1 MPEQVRRAFVQTFSK
16 LNERV
21 IWKWEK
27 DEGMPDL
34 PPNVKLVKWVPQQDL
49 LGHPNIRLFIT
60 HGGLLSTEEAV
71 YHGVPVL
78 GLPVFGIKLHLMGQF
93 VGETACLIYN
103 ANFNNLFCIF
113 KSTKMPT

>member
-1 MPEQVRRAFVQTFSK
+1 MSTAKDGFIVFSLGSIVKASHMPESVRVAFVKTFAK
-16 LNERV
+16 LKQKV

-27 DEGMPDL
+27 DEGMSDL
-34 PPNVKLVKWVPQQDL
+34 SDNVKLVKWLPQQDL

-78 GLPVFGIKLHLMGQF
+78 GMPVFGNF
-93 VGETACLIYN
+93 ETKYL
-103 ANFNNLFCIF
+103 
-113 KSTKMPT
+113 

>member
-1 MPEQVRRAFVQTFSK
+1 MPEHVRRAFVQTFSK
-16 LNERV
+16 LKERV

-34 PPNVKLVKWVPQQDL
+34 PKNVKLVKWAPQQDL

-71 YHGVPVL
+71 YHGVPIL
-78 GLPVFGIKLHLMGQF
+78 GMPVFGI
-93 VGETACLIYN
+93 N
-103 ANFNNLFCIF
+103 CI
-113 KSTKMPT
+113 